1 MNKPNFI
8 FRTNEVYKTF
18 EDEIKNI
25 RHVGKIK
32 FGRPKLKEVTISAYI
47 KTYDFII
54 YLCNLERLENAFFQL
69 PMLRGLYEDLIS
81 ISYLLKLS
89 DKESD
94 DILISNQLRK
104 EKRTLESQEE
114 YFKKYNPGQL
124 VFPANKYPTFEE
136 YKNHDKTLN
145 IAERHLPSVQK
156 MSAKVELGDL
166 YEFLYNA
173 TSKSVHF
180 DVGTLLGM
188 GWGNY
193 DKENNEVDLNF
204 SFEHNFKQYYC
215 FVLFY
220 SSYIFIEQTKHFSK
234 VIDSNEII
242 IKKLLP
248 LIDYYKEID
257 WPTIISFSQLN
268 SEKPSEIVRLFNRVY
283 LNIKKR

>member
-8 FRTNEVYKTF
+8 IKTNEVYRTF

-25 RHVGKIK
+25 RYVGKIE
-32 FGRPKLKEVTISAYI
+32 FGKPKLKELTISAYI
-47 KTYDFII
+47 KNYDFII

-69 PMLRGLYEDLIS
+69 PMLRGLCEDLIA
-81 ISYLLKLS
+81 ISYLLELS

-104 EKRTLESQEE
+104 EKRTLESQEK
-114 YFKKYNPGQL
+114 YFKKYNKGQL
-124 VFPANKYPTFEE
+124 VVPANKYPTFEE
-136 YKNHDKTLN
+136 YKNHQKTLN
-145 IAERHLPSVQK
+145 ITERHLPSVQK
-156 MSAKVELGDL
+156 MSVKVGLGDL
-166 YEFLYNA
+166 YEFLYMA

-193 DKENNEVDLNF
+193 NKENNEVDLNF
-204 SFEHNFKQYYC
+204 SFEHNFKQYYS

-220 SSYIFIEQTKHFSK
+220 SSFIFIEQTKRFSK
-234 VIDSNEII
+234 VIDTNKI

-248 LIDYYKEID
+248 LIDGYKDID

-268 SEKPSEIVRLFNRVY
+268 IEKPSEIIRLFNRALSKY
-283 LNIKKR
+283 K